1 MNIFVEQTNIRKMR
15 HFRSEIENILAKQV
29 EDEEKLKLICELA
42 ENGDSAGACGVL
54 LKSKSNFCC
63 QNEVQKPSQFYFAA
77 SKQLTIC
84 DKEEIQVS

>member
-42 ENGDSAGACGVL
+42 
-54 LKSKSNFCC
+54 
-63 QNEVQKPSQFYFAA
+63 
-77 SKQLTIC
+77 
-84 DKEEIQVS
+84 DKDV